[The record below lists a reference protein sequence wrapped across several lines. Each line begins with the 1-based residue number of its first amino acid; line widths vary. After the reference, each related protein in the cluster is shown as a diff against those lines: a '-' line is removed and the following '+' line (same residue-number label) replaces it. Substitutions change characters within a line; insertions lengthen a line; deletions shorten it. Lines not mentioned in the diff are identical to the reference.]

1 MTPSTKGLQPR
12 TPISTRSSH
21 CLLLSRAS
29 KWAGKI
35 KSREPFGGTVS
46 DLGDWSLEVK
56 DGGWDSRN
64 SEGRGLRGSAMGLSM
79 VLKCSRMD

>member
-1 MTPSTKGLQPR
+1 M
-12 TPISTRSSH
+12 
-21 CLLLSRAS
+21 LLSRAS

-46 DLGDWSLEVK
+46 DLGDWSLE
-56 DGGWDSRN
+56 GGTAETQKGMACAVQPW
-64 SEGRGLRGSAMGLSM
+64 GSV